1 MNDPFADTGAYTGI
15 QPRAISLPMR
25 LIVVSGLSGSGKSVA
40 LHMLEDLDFY
50 CVDNLPAG
58 LLPEFISH
66 TVRVQ
71 QQQYRLI
78 AIGIDARNNATDISN
93 VPEQI
98 ASLKRSGVSCEMLY
112 LRADDEALLKRYSE
126 TRRRHP
132 LSRSGLGLAEAI
144 TEEQRL
150 LEPIAGAADLIIDTS
165 RLSVHELRELIRQR
179 VSERREGHLAVLFES
194 FAFKHGL
201 PGDADFVFDVRHLPN
216 PHWEPGLSALTGL
229 DAPVIDYL
237 GKSTAVTQL
246 LDDLTALLKRWI
258 PEFAKTN
265 RSYLTVAIGCTGGQH
280 RSVYVAEQLAAR
292 FRESLP
298 QVMVRH
304 QLPKKLP

>member
-1 MNDPFADTGAYTGI
+1 MNDAFADTSSQTGTHLH
-15 QPRAISLPMR
+15 AISLPMR

-78 AIGIDARNNATDISN
+78 AIGIDARNSAADISD
-93 VPEQI
+93 VAEQI
-98 ASLKRSGVSCEMLY
+98 ASLKRSGVSCELLY
-112 LRADDEALLKRYSE
+112 LRADDEILLKRYSE

-132 LSRSGLGLAEAI
+132 LSRGGLGLAEAI
-144 TEEQRL
+144 VEEKRL
-150 LEPIAGAADLIIDTS
+150 LEPVAAAADLVLDTS
-165 RLSVHELRELIRQR
+165 RLSVHDLRELVRLR
-179 VSERREGHLAVLFES
+179 VNERREGHLSVLFES
-194 FAFKHGL
+194 FAFKHGI

-216 PHWEPGLSALTGL
+216 PYWEPGLTALTGL

-237 GKSTAVTQL
+237 GKSEVVKQL
-246 LDDLTALLKRWI
+246 VDDLATLLARWI
-258 PEFAKTN
+258 PEFAKSN

-292 FRESLP
+292 FRDSLP
-298 QVMVRH
+298 HPLVRH
-304 QLPKKLP
+304 QLPKKP